1 MMDPRYPT
9 EKQDTDRDG
18 VDDRVEGRV
27 DADRTGVDDRVE
39 HRHYPDRPAYQE
51 DRVVRPGFD
60 WAGMAVRVLLTLLG
74 AAGLIVSAFMDW
86 IDGTTAVN
94 LDIRAFWEATFD
106 QESATFI
113 ATVGFVMIV
122 LGLLV
127 IVGMA
132 PRSGWLTSLAG
143 ALAIAAFVLFAIQVY
158 RADRTF
164 NDIDPGAWVALAGGV
179 LALIGGFFGARRA
192 VVAAEPTTVVEE
204 P

>member
-1 MMDPRYPT
+1 MIDPRYPT
-9 EKQDTDRDG
+9 ERQDADRDG
-18 VDDRVEGRV
+18 VDDRAEGRV
-27 DADRTGVDDRVE
+27 DADRDGVDDRVE
-39 HRHYPDRPAYQE
+39 HRHYADRPAVRE
-51 DRVVRPGFD
+51 ERVVRPGFD

-94 LDIRAFWEATFD
+94 LDIRALWEATFD

-122 LGLLV
+122 LGLLA

-132 PRSGWLTSLAG
+132 PRSGWLTGLAG

-158 RADRTF
+158 RADRTVQ
-164 NDIDPGAWVALAGGV
+164 DIDPGAWVALAGGA
-179 LALIGGFFGARRA
+179 LALIGGFFGSRRV
-192 VVAAEPTTVVEE
+192 VVAGEPPVVEV